1 MNIARLES
9 EDAINN
15 KLNNRIFGCLVGL
28 AAGDRNGGPIRM
40 ALRLANSLVERKS
53 FDAEDICARY
63 LDWWRDDAFDTGP
76 TFAGVY
82 SRVDK
87 GMPVAEA
94 VMEIHEACD
103 GETAGCNPAH
113 RCPPLALAGFL
124 SDSQLEAALI
134 KEANLSHMH
143 QLAAEGSA
151 FVGLLCRNLILG
163 KPFEESLH
171 QAAGDR
177 VSSIKRA
184 AGVFDGEALK
194 AGGYTPEAIAAG
206 LYFVKTSASF
216 DEALQRAL
224 AFAGPANYCP
234 VITGAVA
241 GARWGRNAIQEKH
254 LQHCDLLPEVDN
266 IVSGLS
272 ATWKG

>member
-1 MNIARLES
+1 MNIARFES
-9 EDAINN
+9 EDAINS
-15 KLNNRIFGCLVGL
+15 KFNNRIFGCLVGL

-63 LDWWRDDAFDTGP
+63 LEWWRDDAFDTGP

-82 SRVDK
+82 SRVAK
-87 GMPVAEA
+87 GVSVADA
-94 VMEIHEACD
+94 VTETHEACD

-124 SDSQLEAALI
+124 SDIQLEAALI

-171 QAAGDR
+171 QAAGNR

-194 AGGYTPEAIAAG
+194 AGGYTPDAIAAG
-206 LYFVKTSASF
+206 LYFVKA
-216 DEALQRAL
+216 A
-224 AFAGPANYCP
+224 
-234 VITGAVA
+234 
-241 GARWGRNAIQEKH
+241 
-254 LQHCDLLPEVDN
+254 
-266 IVSGLS
+266 
-272 ATWKG
+272 